1 MTVNVLKRQTIF
13 KMIKPEMALRLIFAL
28 LLIGGQSAQ
37 VCAQQK
43 AISEASLTALP
54 GQEVT
59 KDNCSQLVTNGEKP
73 SSIRD
78 ALFTDGQAKK
88 MFLLYNKGTGKFLT
102 FGGYWSASA
111 TLSDTPC
118 PFWLQSRN
126 EKEETQSSCYLRY
139 PESTEKYLKA
149 EKKFKTYSNT
159 EKEFPAPISFYFG
172 SQEGSNRSYAIY
184 KSIQIVKKDGTATDI
199 KVKKTDDS
207 SDTDFHTAST
217 DSPFAPNGK
226 KFKSEALD
234 VDFNNGDKLVVKVDL
249 TACPDDKNTGNIL
262 SIGTNIESWNF
273 TGDEMV
279 HVFFAKKDKDDKD
292 VKTFYIDRTW
302 GTAYNQRSQKTTT
315 DITALKDVTITLTKE
330 ALTIS
335 SSTEETYTNKEKEF
349 PTVTPSKPLYYG
361 SVQGNNRSYATYK
374 SIQIVKKDGTKTD
387 IQVKKTDDSSDDA
400 FHTASTGTPF
410 VPNGKKFKS
419 DVLDVDF
426 DNGDQLVVKMNLNE
440 CSDNVKTGNILS
452 VGTDIEQWSDNF
464 DNMVHVYFTK
474 SSKTFNIDRTWGGS
488 SSPKTVT
495 INNLQEDVTITLS
508 KDALTI
514 TSTEDYGYT
523 VPYTKGKEGT
533 LAKFKCDEDGNYVI
547 DADGNLELTDDATGK
562 AYYAS
567 NANINAYTYSDLP
580 NDTYPSLFISRS
592 IHSTEDG
599 VGPFLAYATI
609 RKATYD
615 RDNDLSE
622 KMAGVYT
629 DKPIC
634 STGENSKKYNPEYA
648 RWQFIPTGTTGEYR
662 LALHMNVNLETG
674 LGYAEVNN
682 PTKTKEATYYM
693 TASDGFIKGSTTA
706 IKAGDKQ
713 HYLYSTI
720 DESGNRTYI
729 EDFSDRFE
737 MVKMTET
744 PEQSGDYATWK
755 LITARDYLFM
765 LNSQQSALKETID
778 LSTVLADPDFS
789 RHNDGLK
796 KWQIDQTLNS
806 SNVYNAAKLR
816 IGYDGNY
823 KTDLSATG
831 YHYGSNETWNFND
844 NTDRGRNNNNFCAN
858 HSRYMCA
865 TIQNGGYGRMYQS
878 ITVDSPG
885 WYIVRCQG
893 LTTINAYLYATV
905 KEGNAKAAKEF
916 KCDLRKITDE
926 YLQKNLQIL
935 DANDAYWPYDQA
947 SPMYNAAVDMNDEH
961 VQPNHVKES
970 TSQVLFFVESATP
983 SAPAT
988 ITFGVNVPQQ
998 TTYKTGTNGTRTY
1011 SKDFTAFDS
1020 FRLLYGGQERNEP
1033 YLILNENDENLDY
1046 LDETIH
1052 KYKSHGDI
1060 HKRLLLHRT
1069 FSKGKWNTIM
1079 LPVGLTQDQF
1089 TGAFGK
1095 NAQIAE
1101 LSTLTESQIRFKTVN
1116 ASTTVTAP
1124 DGASY
1129 DYWFKPMTPYLIKI
1143 NDEGYEAPKET
1154 DEYTAYLFNCADNGM
1169 TYQTKT
1175 IGGSDNAYY
1184 SIDDITMIEGDK
1196 FAKTIDDG
1204 NFNHWDFKGMTQSNI
1219 DGTENTYSYVIKGQE
1234 TNEVN
1239 GGKMTAYGMLTRN
1252 YTKDTNNKNTL
1263 LDGRAPMA
1271 DAYALTANAA
1281 GKPVMKYRSAG
1292 GASKGLRCWF
1302 RYTTTNQQAAKPQL
1316 ALFIDDVNEPTSIED
1331 IMNNDEGI
1339 TPAERFANGIY
1350 SLNGQKLGD
1359 INTSWNDLP
1368 KGIYIVNGKKMVK

>member
-1 MTVNVLKRQTIF
+1 MKNNVFKCKTIF

-37 VCAQQK
+37 VCAQKK
-43 AISEASLTALP
+43 AISEASLKALQ
-54 GQEVT
+54 GKEVT
-59 KDNCSQLVTNGEKP
+59 KENYTQLVTNGEKQ
-73 SSIRD
+73 SSIKD
-78 ALFTDGQAKK
+78 ALFNGQADK

-102 FGGYWSASA
+102 FDGYWGASA
-111 TLSDTPC
+111 TLSDSPC

-126 EKEETQSSCYLRY
+126 NTQETQSSCYLRY
-139 PESTEKYLKA
+139 PENERENWNA
-149 EKKFKTYSNT
+149 EKKIKTYNNK
-159 EKEFPAPISFYFG
+159 EKAFPTSPTTKSFYFG
-172 SQEGSNRSYAIY
+172 SQEGDNRSYAIY
-184 KSIQIVKKDGTATDI
+184 KSIQIVKSNGNITDI
-199 KVKKTDDS
+199 QVKKTDDS
-207 SDTDFHTAST
+207 SDDANQTAST
-217 DSPFAPNGK
+217 ENPFMPNGK

-234 VDFNNGDKLVVKVDL
+234 VDFDNGDKLVVKVNLSKCDN
-249 TACPDDKNTGNIL
+249 DKENIL
-262 SIGTNIESWNF
+262 SIGTNIENW
-273 TGDEMV
+273 
-279 HVFFAKKDKDDKD
+279 
-292 VKTFYIDRTW
+292 
-302 GTAYNQRSQKTTT
+302 
-315 DITALKDVTITLTKE
+315 L
-330 ALTIS
+330 
-335 SSTEETYTNKEKEF
+335 
-349 PTVTPSKPLYYG
+349 
-361 SVQGNNRSYATYK
+361 
-374 SIQIVKKDGTKTD
+374 
-387 IQVKKTDDSSDDA
+387 
-400 FHTASTGTPF
+400 STG
-410 VPNGKKFKS
+410 
-419 DVLDVDF
+419 
-426 DNGDQLVVKMNLNE
+426 
-440 CSDNVKTGNILS
+440 
-452 VGTDIEQWSDNF
+452 

-474 SSKTFNIDRTWGGS
+474 SSKTFYIDRTWGES
-488 SSPKTVT
+488 YNKKETT
-495 INNLQEDVTITLS
+495 INNLQEDVTITLT

-514 TSTEDYGYT
+514 TSVEDYGYS
-523 VPYTKGKEGT
+523 VPYINGKEGT
-533 LAKFKCDEDGNYVI
+533 LAKFECDKDGNYVI
-547 DADGNLELTDDATGK
+547 DANGKLELTDDATGK

-567 NANINAYTYSDLP
+567 NANIYAYTYSDLP
-580 NDTYPSLFISRS
+580 NDAYPSLFISRN

-609 RKATYD
+609 RYSTYTN
-615 RDNDLSE
+615 DNGLSE
-622 KMAGVYT
+622 KMAGIYT

-674 LGYAEVNN
+674 LGYAEVND
-682 PTKTKEATYYM
+682 PSKTKEATYYM

-713 HYLYSTI
+713 HYLYSTV

-729 EDFSDRFE
+729 EDFSDRYE

-778 LSTVLADPDFS
+778 LSAVLADPDFS

-796 KWQIDQTLNS
+796 SWQIDQTLNS
-806 SNVYNAAKLR
+806 SNVYNDAKLR

-823 KTDLSATG
+823 KTNLTASG
-831 YHYGSNETWNFND
+831 YTFGASYDKNFND
-844 NTDRGRNNNNFCAN
+844 AIDRGRTNNDFCAN

-865 TIQNGGYGRMYQS
+865 TVQNGGYGRMYQS

-893 LTTINAYLYATV
+893 LTTIDAYLYAKV
-905 KEGNAKAAKEF
+905 QEGNAKEAKEF
-916 KCDLRKITDE
+916 KCNLRKITDD
-926 YLQKNLQIL
+926 YLQKSLQIL
-935 DANDAYWPYDQA
+935 DATNAYWPYDQA

-998 TTYKTGTNGTRTY
+998 TTYETGTNGTRSY

-1020 FRLLYGGQERNEP
+1020 FRLLYGGQEKNEP

-1046 LDETIH
+1046 LDQTIH

-1060 HKRLLLHRT
+1060 HKKLLLHRT

-1089 TGAFGK
+1089 KDAFGD

-1101 LSTLTESQIRFKTVN
+1101 LSELTASKIVFKTVN

-1129 DYWFKPMTPYLIKI
+1129 NYWLQPMTPYLIKI
-1143 NDEGYEAPKET
+1143 TDEGKDAPDQT

-1175 IGGSDNAYY
+1175 IGGTENAYY
-1184 SIDDITMIEGDK
+1184 SIEDITMIEGDK
-1196 FAKTIDDG
+1196 FAKTIDEG
-1204 NFNHWDFKGMTQSNI
+1204 NFNHWDFKGMTLSNI
-1219 DGTENTYSYVIKGQE
+1219 DGTQNTYSYVIKGQE

-1252 YTKDTNNKNTL
+1252 YTKDANNKNTL

-1271 DAYALTANAA
+1271 DAYALTANAE

-1302 RYTTTNQQAAKPQL
+1302 RYTTTDQQAAKPQL

-1339 TPAERFANGIY
+1339 APAERFANGIY

-1359 INTSWNDLP
+1359 VNTSWNDLP